1 MYNIDLSE
9 NETIIYNND
18 ESKVIKENDSIN
30 VSIVITNN
38 RLIILEDTNKKSS
51 IHNVLTMTK
60 AMSFMPNKEIIFEIE
75 LSKIVDVITEDKTK
89 IILPNNQYIFVLDN
103 NIEHI
108 IKNR

>member
-1 MYNIDLSE
+1 MYDIELNE

-18 ESKVIKENDSIN
+18 ESKVIKNNNSIN

-51 IHNVLTMTK
+51 MHNVLAITK
-60 AMSFMPNKEIIFEIE
+60 SISFVPNKEIVFEIE
-75 LSKIVDVITEDKTK
+75 LSKIVDVITEELTK
-89 IILPNNQYIFVLDN
+89 IVLPNNQYVLVLDN